1 MRAVASILS
10 IVIFLAFATSG
21 AQKLIFTTMASQSA
35 EHLGFKKKPFQ
46 GVGLA
51 EVAGAL
57 GVLVGLAAAHGSFLA
72 WLNATAAAGLTVT
85 MVAAVSLHLRRGDG
99 IKGAAPALSLG
110 VLCLIE
116 LILRLA

>member
-57 GVLVGLAAAHGSFLA
+57 GVLVGLAAKHGSLLS
-72 WLNATAAAGLTVT
+72 WLNVAAAVGLSVT